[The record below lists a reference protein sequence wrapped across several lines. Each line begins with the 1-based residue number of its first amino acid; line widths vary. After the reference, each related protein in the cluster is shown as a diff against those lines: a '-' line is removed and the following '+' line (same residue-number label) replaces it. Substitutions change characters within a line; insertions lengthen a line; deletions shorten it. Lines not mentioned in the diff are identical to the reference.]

1 MRDLDYSQYFTNHL
15 RSCFNGFLGLFL
27 CFRLPLGKMFCPFH
41 DNRNTPAA
49 KRYGN
54 FIKCFSCGRTYG
66 VYDLLKE
73 FNPSRLAQVRM
84 NVSLD
89 EIDVHTRKCK
99 YKKFK
104 IHEVD
109 RNRSMLAILLDLK
122 HSFEE
127 ETTE

>member
-1 MRDLDYSQYFTNHL
+1 MASEKQVAYYCNNKLSLEEEYEDIFEK
-15 RSCFNGFLGLFL
+15 
-27 CFRLPLGKMFCPFH
+27 RLPLGKMFCPFH
-41 DNRNTPAA
+41 DNHNTPAA

-89 EIDVHTRKCK
+89 EIDVHTRKYK